1 MTVKDLL
8 LEAIPLL
15 IDAGVADAPRDA
27 RVLLAHCLR
36 VDRSRI
42 TLVLDDD
49 VDRRSE
55 RWFRELIDRRT
66 RREPVSHITG
76 RHPFYGRDF
85 VVTPEVL
92 APRPESETLIEA
104 ALSEP
109 FEQVL
114 DLGVGSGC
122 LLLTLLAERPGSSG
136 LGIDLSLGACAVARR
151 NAYLLGLRDRVR
163 MRSGDWASNV
173 RGAFDLIVANPP
185 YIAASEMPKLDPEVR
200 LHEPRLA
207 LTDDAD
213 GLSAYRAIIRQVP
226 WLMTPGGRL
235 MVEIGPTQG
244 DAVAQMMC
252 AAGLSAVTVL
262 PDLDGR
268 DRVVQARRAQR

>member
-1 MTVKDLL
+1 MTVKELL
-8 LEAIPLL
+8 LEAIPRL
-15 IDAGVADAPRDA
+15 IEAGVADAPRDA

-36 VDRSRI
+36 VERSRI
-42 TLVLDDD
+42 TLVMDDEID
-49 VDRRSE
+49 AHAE
-55 RWFRELIDRRT
+55 RWFHELIDRRV

-76 RHPFYGRDF
+76 RHSFYGREF

-109 FEQVL
+109 FERVL
-114 DLGVGSGC
+114 DLGAGSGC
-122 LLLTLLAERPGSSG
+122 LVLTLLAECPGSTG

-151 NAYLLGLRDRVR
+151 NAFLLGLRERVR
-163 MRSGDWASNV
+163 VRSGNWASNV

-185 YIAASEMPKLDPEVR
+185 YIAADEMADLSPEVR
-200 LHEPRLA
+200 LHEPGLA
-207 LTDDAD
+207 LTDGAD
-213 GLSAYRAIIRQVP
+213 GLSAYRMITRQVP
-226 WLMTPGGRL
+226 WLMVPGGRL

-244 DAVAQMMC
+244 AAVAEMMHE
-252 AAGLSAVTVL
+252 AGLSAVTVL

-268 DRVVQARRAQR
+268 DRVVQARRAER